1 MFNGIIY
8 QQGTISKF
16 TKLSTGM
23 KIFVNSKLRLNK
35 KDIGS
40 SVACDGVCLTIVSKK
55 KNLLEFYL
63 SKESINKS
71 KFKNLKIGQKINL
84 ELPLKYGQDISGHIC
99 QGHVDCTSLLKKIK
113 KVGKSI
119 VFEFKIE
126 NKFSKYLIPKASILI
141 NGVSLTISKI
151 MGNNFQIWCIPHTLK
166 LTNLSN
172 LKVNDIVNVEIDI
185 LSKYVKKFYE
195 NRKI

>member
-8 QQGTISKF
+8 QQGTVS
-16 TKLSTGM
+16 KLSKLNAGT
-23 KIFVNSKLRLNK
+23 KIFIKSKLKLDK

-40 SVACDGVCLTIVSKK
+40 SIACDGVCLTLVSKRK
-55 KNLLEFYL
+55 DLLEFYL

-71 KFKNLKIGQKINL
+71 KFKYLKIGQKINL

-126 NKFSKYLIPKASILI
+126 SKFSKYLIPKASILI

-151 MGNNFQIWCIPHTLK
+151 KGNNFQIWCIPHTLK

-172 LKVNDIVNVEIDI
+172 LKVNDIVNIEIDI

-195 NRKI
+195 NKKV

>member
-8 QQGTISKF
+8 QQGTVSKF
-16 TKLSTGM
+16 SKLSTGT
-23 KIFVNSKLRLNK
+23 KIFIKSKLKLDK

-40 SVACDGVCLTIVSKK
+40 SIACDGVCLTLVSKRK
-55 KNLLEFYL
+55 DLLEFYL

-71 KFKNLKIGQKINL
+71 KFKYLKIGQKINL

-126 NKFSKYLIPKASILI
+126 SKFSKYLIPKASILI

-151 MGNNFQIWCIPHTLK
+151 KGNNFQIWCIPHTLK

-172 LKVNDIVNVEIDI
+172 LKVNDIVNIEIDI
-185 LSKYVKKFYE
+185 LSKYVKNFYE
-195 NRKI
+195 NKKV